1 MSDVCHYEEMIS
13 PLPSTTVS
21 CLPWDSSFF
30 DFKVGRIQI
39 READSFLVSNALAN
53 ARNDGY
59 CLIYLSIESEAP
71 QLRIKDFEGVGEAID
86 LKTTFIRNLVSPL
99 QDKQVLDTKDHD
111 GVHLKEKEAGPAGP
125 DLEELAILSGSES
138 RFFKDQNMPMGK
150 AHQMYRIWINKCTE
164 HELADSVIVAYSPSR
179 EIIGFIT
186 VKHEI
191 DVSSIGLF
199 AVDQQWQ
206 GRRIGS
212 RLLQAAALSAIG
224 RNNSKIT
231 VATQG
236 SNVGACRAYVKNGYT
251 VLSYQHLFHI
261 WL

>member
-1 MSDVCHYEEMIS
+1 MSDVRHFEEMIS
-13 PLPSTTVS
+13 SPPSTSVS

-30 DFKVGRIQI
+30 EFKVGRIQI
-39 READSFLVSNALAN
+39 READFFLVANALAN

-59 CLIYLSIESEAP
+59 RLIYLSIESEAP
-71 QLRIKDFEGVGEAID
+71 QLRIKDLEDVGEAID
-86 LKTTFIRNLVSPL
+86 LKTTFIRNLVSSL
-99 QDKQVLDTKDHD
+99 EGKQAQDTTDHD
-111 GVHLKEKEAGPAGP
+111 GVYMMEKEAGPAGP

-138 RFFKDQNMPMGK
+138 RFFKDPNIPTGK
-150 AHQMYRIWINKCTE
+150 AHQMYRIWINKCTA
-164 HELADSVIVAYSPSR
+164 HELADSVIVAYSLSR

-191 DVSSIGLF
+191 DISSIGLF

-206 GRRIGS
+206 GRKIGS
-212 RLLQAAALSAIG
+212 RLLQAAAQNAIG

-236 SNVGACRAYVKNGYT
+236 SNVGACRAYLKNGYR